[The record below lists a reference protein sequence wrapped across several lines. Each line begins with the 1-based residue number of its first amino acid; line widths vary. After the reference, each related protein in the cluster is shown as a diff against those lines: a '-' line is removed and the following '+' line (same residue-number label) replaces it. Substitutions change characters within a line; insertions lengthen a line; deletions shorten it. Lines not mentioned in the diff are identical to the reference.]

1 MQESLSRL
9 TNQYLFGYYLV
20 TKDEIGTLPSAAYL
34 ASKVNKREK
43 IFFSGKGLHLL
54 NG

>member
-34 ASKVNKREK
+34 ASKVNKREN
-43 IFFSGKGLHLL
+43 FLSGKGLHLL